1 MMPRCMLML
10 ISALDDIKTKKWWQW
25 IVIANEI
32 NDFRDAYLLLCACY
46 R

>member
-10 ISALDDIKTKKWWQW
+10 ISALDDIKTKNGD
-25 IVIANEI
+25 NE
-32 NDFRDAYLLLCACY
+32 LLLLM